1 MQWVRV
7 DQNRSRVWGLTNN
20 YKGAKN
26 HLTPHDCHRTLLIAS
41 TAWLLPSN
49 SHWVWRHIH
58 GEQSMAHCW
67 TWSSIPTLDRLSC
80 LKGSRDDASVDLINS
95 LIIPGID
102 IVILISIPFELHLT
116 PKITEMYAN
125 IPYRVVLKH
134 IKAINYDPSCGSST
148 ASFLR
153 RDLFD
158 SPSRTGIELVWAIH
172 VDRIE
177 VLLQRAALAVRVWRD
192 FSSLPD
198 WIRGQWNRPKQVFSC
213 QHVPPIFIFIKV

>member
-1 MQWVRV
+1 
-7 DQNRSRVWGLTNN
+7 
-20 YKGAKN
+20 
-26 HLTPHDCHRTLLIAS
+26 
-41 TAWLLPSN
+41 
-49 SHWVWRHIH
+49 
-58 GEQSMAHCW
+58 MAHCW
-67 TWSSIPTLDRLSC
+67 TWSSIPTLDRLSHVFSGI
-80 LKGSRDDASVDLINS
+80 KGWRMTVDLINS

-102 IVILISIPFELHLT
+102 IVKLMKMSIPYMSYTEP
-116 PKITEMYAN
+116 PKLPKCMPIYT
-125 IPYRVVLKH
+125 LQGC
-134 IKAINYDPSCGSST
+134 IKAFFQAINYDPSCGSST